1 VVNLFSSKSSSRK
14 VASERLKVILIHD
27 RNDLSNE
34 LLELIRHEMPQ
45 VINKYI
51 EIDISAVEVKL
62 AQSSTS
68 EGDYSILVANIPIKK
83 M

>member
-1 VVNLFSSKSSSRK
+1 MVNLFSSKSSSRK
-14 VASERLKVILIHD
+14 VASERLKIILIHD

-34 LLELIRHEMPQ
+34 LLELIRHEMLQ

-51 EIDISAVEVKL
+51 EIDIFAVEVKL
-62 AQSSTS
+62 AKSSTS

>member
-1 VVNLFSSKSSSRK
+1 MVNLFSSKSSSRK
-14 VASERLKVILIHD
+14 VASERLKIILIHD

-34 LLELIRHEMPQ
+34 LLELIRHEMLQ

-62 AQSSTS
+62 EKSSTS

-83 M
+83 I

>member
-1 VVNLFSSKSSSRK
+1 M
-14 VASERLKVILIHD
+14 
-27 RNDLSNE
+27 
-34 LLELIRHEMPQ
+34 LE

-62 AQSSTS
+62 VKSSTS
-68 EGDYSILVANIPIKK
+68 EGDYSILVANIPIKR

>member
-1 VVNLFSSKSSSRK
+1 MNSFSSKSSSRK
-14 VASERLKVILIHD
+14 VASERLKIILIHD

-34 LLELIRHEMPQ
+34 LLELIRHEMLQ

-62 AQSSTS
+62 AKSSTS
-68 EGDYSILVANIPIKK
+68 EGDYSILVANIPIKRI
-83 M
+83 

>member
-1 VVNLFSSKSSSRK
+1 MNLFSSKSSSKK
-14 VASERLKVILIHD
+14 VASERLKIILIHD

-34 LLELIRHEMPQ
+34 LLGLIRHEMLQ

-62 AQSSTS
+62 AKSSTS
-68 EGDYSILVANIPIKK
+68 EGDYSILVANIPIKRI
-83 M
+83 

>member
-1 VVNLFSSKSSSRK
+1 MVNLFSSKSSSRK

>member
-14 VASERLKVILIHD
+14 VASERLKIILIHD

-34 LLELIRHEMPQ
+34 LLELIRYEMLQ

-51 EIDISAVEVKL
+51 EIDIFAVEVKL
-62 AQSSTS
+62 AKSSTS
-68 EGDYSILVANIPIKK
+68 ENDYSMLVANIPIKRI
-83 M
+83 

>member
-1 VVNLFSSKSSSRK
+1 ML
-14 VASERLKVILIHD
+14 
-27 RNDLSNE
+27 
-34 LLELIRHEMPQ
+34 Q

-62 AQSSTS
+62 AKSSTS
-68 EGDYSILVANIPIKK
+68 EGDGSILVANIPIKR

>member
-14 VASERLKVILIHD
+14 VASERLKIILIHD

-34 LLELIRHEMPQ
+34 LLELIRHEMLQ

-62 AQSSTS
+62 AKSNTS
-68 EGDYSILVANIPIKK
+68 EGDYSILVANIPIKRI
-83 M
+83 

>member
-1 VVNLFSSKSSSRK
+1 MVNLFSSKSSSRK

-34 LLELIRHEMPQ
+34 LLELIRHEMLQ

-62 AQSSTS
+62 AKSSTV
-68 EGDYSILVANIPIKK
+68 EGDYSILVANIPIKRI
-83 M
+83 